1 MISIT
6 KLNRFFELNNLSY
19 KSLQH
24 FPHFIISIMLLF
36 YLKLTYFS
44 FKSLSLSLSH
54 FLNIFHF
61 RLRLHTIQRII
72 RSLSDNAFLCSPGK
86 VLAFVTKKCFI
97 IGRTLVWFVRP
108 FKIYFNKMIAIFVNY
123 LNTLFNIRF
132 NYFPSKLKVIHKYR
146 PKLIRLEICFA
157 INVTKQSSV
166 FVCRLS

>member
-19 KSLQH
+19 KSLQY
-24 FPHFIISIMLLF
+24 FPHFITSIMLLF

-72 RSLSDNAFLCSPGK
+72 RFLSDNAFLCSPGSRICD
-86 VLAFVTKKCFI
+86 KKMFYHWQDL
-97 IGRTLVWFVRP
+97 GMVRKTFQNLVQLNVYLLT
-108 FKIYFNKMIAIFVNY
+108 YF
-123 LNTLFNIRF
+123 
-132 NYFPSKLKVIHKYR
+132 
-146 PKLIRLEICFA
+146 
-157 INVTKQSSV
+157 
-166 FVCRLS
+166 